1 MPQKGA
7 GAKKGGKKGPN
18 KTGGRKKVANK
29 AKKTTESKARAA
41 GGKIRKSDPAKIP
54 NAIGLKSQ
62 HLDFLTLRLDQ
73 VKKFYTDILG
83 FQLFHHDSPLNYL
96 YVRTTSGSSLGF
108 MPPHPAMFGEQPPPK
123 EPTLYFMVEDV
134 DRVYTKLVAK
144 GVGFHGPPQEMPWG
158 HRVITTSDPEGRT
171 VMLASEIES

>member
-1 MPQKGA
+1 MPKKAAGSKKQGRKGSSKA
-7 GAKKGGKKGPN
+7 GKKKAAPN
-18 KTGGRKKVANK
+18 IKNATRSKSMAKTQ
-29 AKKTTESKARAA
+29 
-41 GGKIRKSDPAKIP
+41 KSSTAKIP

-83 FQLFHHDSPLNYL
+83 FKLFRHDPKLNYL
-96 YVRTTSGSSLGF
+96 YVRTASGASLGF
-108 MPPHPAMFGEQPPPK
+108 MPPNPGMLGEQPPPK

-134 DRVYTKLVAK
+134 DRVYTKLIAK
-144 GVGFHGPPQEMPWG
+144 GVGFFGPPKEMPWG
-158 HRVITTSDPEGRT
+158 HRVITTTDPEGRT